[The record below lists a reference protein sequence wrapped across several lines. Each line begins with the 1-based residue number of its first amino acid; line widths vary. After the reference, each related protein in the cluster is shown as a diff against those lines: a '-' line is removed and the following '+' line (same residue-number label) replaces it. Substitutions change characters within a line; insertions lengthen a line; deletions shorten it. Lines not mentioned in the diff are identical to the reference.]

1 MRQGRGSLKEYEE
14 GLQQAMALQRQVVEA
29 VRGDHPDL
37 VAAHK
42 QAAAEMQTELASL
55 YASQHKMDLVSLC
68 SLCIYVCVCVCVSLP
83 LPVSSVCQSISLLL
97 SVCLSVCHWLFQ
109 LVCLTMAIVYLK
121 LTGRCVCLSCC
132 MCLSC

>member
-42 QAAAEMQTELASL
+42 QVAAEMQTELASL
-55 YASQHKMDLVSLC
+55 YASQHKMDLVSPC
-68 SLCIYVCVCVCVSLP
+68 SL
-83 LPVSSVCQSISLLL
+83 
-97 SVCLSVCHWLFQ
+97 
-109 LVCLTMAIVYLK
+109 
-121 LTGRCVCLSCC
+121 
-132 MCLSC
+132 